1 MRSCLFCT
9 VSRTVQV
16 EIGDLSSSIVSTV
29 WYNIHLLCCPKRFLE
44 GHMCCHWIGGYCRC
58 RTCSKTKNIFL
69 KCSATTNTHTAVNNR
84 QTHHHISI
92 LQRKKQTFCHTI
104 GIKQNAY
111 VQAWLHRKS
120 KATTQETYALFGYN
134 GYTILLL
141 TEQGLVT
148 RLRIALN
155 YTLRGHCVQW
165 YYCSTYWMMCLCT
178 LSV

>member
-1 MRSCLFCT
+1 MFIYSAAPNGFWRDICAVTEL
-9 VSRTVQV
+9 VGIAGV
-16 EIGDLSSSIVSTV
+16 EPA
-29 WYNIHLLCCPKRFLE
+29 PKQ
-44 GHMCCHWIGGYCRC
+44 
-58 RTCSKTKNIFL
+58 KNIFL
-69 KCSATTNTHTAVNNR
+69 KCSATTNTHTVVNNR

-92 LQRKKQTFCHTI
+92 VQRKKQTFCHTI
-104 GIKQNAY
+104 RIKQNAY

-165 YYCSTYWMMCLCT
+165 YTVPLIE
-178 LSV
+178 

>member
-1 MRSCLFCT
+1 MLSLNWW
-9 VSRTVQV
+9 VLQV
-16 EIGDLSSSIVSTV
+16 L
-29 WYNIHLLCCPKRFLE
+29 NLLQN
-44 GHMCCHWIGGYCRC
+44 
-58 RTCSKTKNIFL
+58 KNYFL
-69 KCSATTNTHTAVNNR
+69 KCSATTNTHMVVNNR
-84 QTHHHISI
+84 HTHRYIHQHNITT
-92 LQRKKQTFCHTI
+92 KKQTFCHTI

-141 TEQGLVT
+141 TEQGLAT

-165 YYCSTYWMMCLCT
+165 YTVPLIE
-178 LSV
+178 

>member
-1 MRSCLFCT
+1 MLSLNWW
-9 VSRTVQV
+9 VLQV
-16 EIGDLSSSIVSTV
+16 L
-29 WYNIHLLCCPKRFLE
+29 NLLQN
-44 GHMCCHWIGGYCRC
+44 
-58 RTCSKTKNIFL
+58 KNYFL
-69 KCSATTNTHTAVNNR
+69 KCSATTNTHTVVNNR
-84 QTHHHISI
+84 QTHHHINI
-92 LQRKKQTFCHTI
+92 VQRKKQTFCHTI

-165 YYCSTYWMMCLCT
+165 YTVPLIE
-178 LSV
+178 

>member
-1 MRSCLFCT
+1 ML
-9 VSRTVQV
+9 
-16 EIGDLSSSIVSTV
+16 
-29 WYNIHLLCCPKRFLE
+29 NLLQN
-44 GHMCCHWIGGYCRC
+44 
-58 RTCSKTKNIFL
+58 KNYFL
-69 KCSATTNTHTAVNNR
+69 KCSATTNTHTVVNNR
-84 QTHHHISI
+84 QTHHHINI
-92 LQRKKQTFCHTI
+92 VQRKNKHFAIQSELN
-104 GIKQNAY
+104 KNAY

-165 YYCSTYWMMCLCT
+165 YTVPLIE
-178 LSV
+178 